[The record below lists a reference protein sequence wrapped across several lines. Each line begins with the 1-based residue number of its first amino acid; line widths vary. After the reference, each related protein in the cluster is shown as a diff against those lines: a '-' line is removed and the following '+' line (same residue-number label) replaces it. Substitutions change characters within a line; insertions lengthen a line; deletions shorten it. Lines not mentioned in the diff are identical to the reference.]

1 LLPWPE
7 RVRERDCQLE
17 PSSACAREK
26 PELGEH
32 LLELRRQRCRFFLSR
47 MPRPTRTPRPAGR
60 FAHQTVPT
68 ASSPTLRDDALRLL
82 AALLT
87 ISPVKIWTDE

>member
-1 LLPWPE
+1 MRKILYVIE
-7 RVRERDCQLE
+7 
-17 PSSACAREK
+17 
-26 PELGEH
+26 
-32 LLELRRQRCRFFLSR
+32 LLE
-47 MPRPTRTPRPAGR
+47 RPGQQAG
-60 FAHQTVPT
+60 FVLHETVPT